1 VSSDVRDLPAL
12 DADLAEAV
20 QHLVHGSPA
29 AVDSPPISERGLLH
43 LRAGEPF
50 GHVLAFQNGELTGY
64 LQLEHVADHV
74 GIELVAVDAEV
85 AATLLAEA
93 IARSGDQRLLLW
105 AHGAKSVVHATAQQA
120 GFTAVRSLFQMR
132 RTLDTPPIPDLPPP
146 DGVQIRPFVPGQD
159 DEAWLAVNAR
169 AFASHPEQAGW
180 TQADLDDRIGTTWF
194 DPAGFLLAVRNEKV
208 IGYHWTKVHDEGSEP
223 FGEVYVLG
231 VDPDAQGLKLGHV
244 LLAAGLRHLRDRG
257 LKTVT
262 LYTEATNVR
271 AVKLYGR
278 FGFTEFTT
286 DTQYARN

>member
-1 VSSDVRDLPAL
+1 
-12 DADLAEAV
+12 
-20 QHLVHGSPA
+20 
-29 AVDSPPISERGLLH
+29 VDSPPISERGLLH

-64 LQLEHVADHV
+64 LQLEYVADHV

>member
-1 VSSDVRDLPAL
+1 VSSDVRNLPAL
-12 DADLAEAV
+12 DADLADGV
-20 QHLVHGSPA
+20 QRLVSRSPA

-50 GHVLAFQNGELTGY
+50 GHLVATRNGELTGY
-64 LQLEHVADHV
+64 LQLEHAGDHV
-74 GIELVAVDAEV
+74 GLELAAVNLEV
-85 AATLLAEA
+85 AATLLSEA

-105 AHGAKSVVHATAQQA
+105 AHGAKSVVHAAAQQA
-120 GFTAVRSLFQMR
+120 DFTAVRSLFQMR
-132 RTLDTPPIPDLPPP
+132 RSLDTPPIPDLPTP

-159 DEAWLAVNAR
+159 DEAWLTVNAR
-169 AFASHPEQAGW
+169 AFAKHPEQGGW
-180 TQADLDDRIGTTWF
+180 TQADLDDRITTTWF
-194 DPAGFLLAVRNEKV
+194 DPAGFLLAVRDDKV
-208 IGYHWTKVHDEGSEP
+208 IGFHWTKVHDDGDEP

-231 VDPDAQGLKLGHV
+231 VDPDAQGLKLGHM

-271 AVKLYGR
+271 AVKLYGG